1 MNARKIREDLGR
13 IKTCIQR
20 RDFPRAI
27 YLFCISLKDLGGQA
41 APMDLRG
48 DFRTALAEICA
59 DPIYKK
65 EYPQALSYQ
74 PGKERDLLV
83 FFNAFYKELVGNE
96 GKEDYEATLQRKL
109 ALDRYLNDGKAFLK
123 QGNPSEADNSFSEAF
138 KYYKNE
144 FAIYS
149 MMAQAMLDAGQA
161 ARALGYVR
169 KGLTERPDDQKLLA
183 LAQECAKQRG
193 KGSK

>member
-20 RDFPRAI
+20 RDFLRAL
-27 YLFCISLKDLGGQA
+27 YLFCISIKDLGGQA

-59 DPIYKK
+59 DPVYKN
-65 EYPQALSYQ
+65 EYPQPLSYQ
-74 PGKERDLLV
+74 PGRERDLLV
-83 FFNAFYKELVGNE
+83 FFNAFYKQLKGAENKE
-96 GKEDYEATLQRKL
+96 GYEETLQRKL
-109 ALDRYLNDGKAFLK
+109 SLDRCLNDGKAFLK
-123 QGNPSEADNSFSEAF
+123 QGEASEADNSFNEAF

-149 MMAQAMLDAGQA
+149 MMAKAMLDAGHPG
-161 ARALGYVR
+161 RALGYVR
-169 KGLTERPDDQKLLA
+169 KGLAERADDKELLA
-183 LAQECAKQRG
+183 LAQECGKLRAKNSR
-193 KGSK
+193 